1 MSIELERIKV
11 SGKAPLESTQ
21 WTSSIFSSKKDSG
34 ISFDADTSAAK
45 FQQRA
50 QVKESHGNEAVS
62 YQDFLQDFER
72 ELTSLVGFF
81 ERHTDRVPM
90 DNGPERQSMP
100 ELSRK
105 KVNGDQY
112 QTVRV
117 SAGMIDDHKSSS
129 QQAET
134 STGYLHEAA
143 MDNRSQGHQSTDS
156 VDNGLAKPSM
166 QAPQK
171 IDVNGTQYRKDRIY
185 SAAGGDIG
193 SQGHQR
199 ATTVDN
205 GLAKPSM
212 QAPQKIDVDGTQHR
226 KDRIYSV
233 AGVDIG
239 LQGHQRATSVDNGLA
254 KPSMQEPPK
263 VDVDRALHPK
273 DHILSAAGGD
283 NGLQGHHRAASVDNG
298 LAKPSMQE
306 PSKIDVDRTQHRKE
320 RIYSAAGDD
329 IGSQGHQRATSVDN
343 GLARPS
349 IQPPQN
355 IDVDGTQHL
364 KDWFF
369 SAASG
374 GHKSL
379 DHQMGTYANTPVNN
393 LKSLLSD
400 EQAGQLILNL
410 EGVEYLEEGE
420 VIYVA
425 QSALSAIDRLYLS
438 QVSKCSE
445 VKSDVGLLSNLQGA
459 GLETISISKKV
470 IRAEVVCRALSDTR
484 VTVELQDGKL
494 SVHFDI
500 QNQDLGVAG
509 TSMLTELRAMLDH
522 KYAQFHVSVTTSSAD
537 QVEVESSASDN
548 SKKRDGNSSGDDGNQ
563 RDAPSEEK
571 WEIDYLLGGLTK

>member
-166 QAPQK
+166 QEPPK
-171 IDVNGTQYRKDRIY
+171 V
-185 SAAGGDIG
+185 
-193 SQGHQR
+193 
-199 ATTVDN
+199 
-205 GLAKPSM
+205 
-212 QAPQKIDVDGTQHR
+212 DVDGTQHL
-226 KDRIYSV
+226 KDHIYPA
-233 AGVDIG
+233 AGGDNG

-343 GLARPS
+343 GLAKPS

-364 KDWFF
+364 KDRFF

-548 SKKRDGNSSGDDGNQ
+548 SKKRDGNNSGGDGNQ